1 MEHSVF
7 GASGMHKTANCKAY
21 PRLSKLFKKLYP
33 ELVSKT
39 NPSAELGTSA
49 HDASEFAIKMGVETY
64 DCIGMTF
71 NNNVVTEEMATYLNV
86 YVGEV
91 RKIIAEN
98 PDAILMVEKKVVMS
112 SVGSDVF
119 GTGDC
124 IIYIPSKR
132 KLYNI
137 DLKYGY
143 GIVDVF
149 DNIQLAFY
157 SVATL
162 DTYQWWDLVD
172 IVEAIIIQPRAEHID
187 GVIRRHLFSRN
198 DLIEWQKRFVA
209 IVNEAR
215 RNDAMAV
222 AGAHCTYCEAA
233 PICRARL
240 KRTMAIVGHEAPLE
254 TLSTAE
260 VIAFYKEI
268 KVMTMQ
274 FEKMKELA
282 VHLGKSGANL
292 GSDYKM
298 VKAIQRHVCNDDD
311 AFVKD
316 VLNHPDCKLVGD
328 ELFNQKLKGKT
339 DLLKIKGM
347 PKAVVDKH
355 FKAPPT
361 ALTLVPM
368 TDKRPAYGIGGGL
381 NRFTNVE

>member
-7 GASGMHKTANCKAY
+7 GASGMHKTAKCNAS
-21 PRLSKLFKKLYP
+21 PRLSKLFQKLYP

-49 HDASEFAIKMGVETY
+49 HGVSEFCLTMGVETY

-71 NNNVVTEEMATYLNV
+71 NKHVVTEEMATYLNV

-98 PDAILMVEKKVVMS
+98 PDAIVMIEKKVVMS
-112 SVGSDVF
+112 SVGNDVF

-124 IIYIPSKR
+124 TIYIPSKR
-132 KLYNI
+132 RLYSI

-149 DNIQLAFY
+149 DNIQLSFN

-162 DTYQWWDLVD
+162 DTYKWWDLVD

-198 DLIEWQKRFVA
+198 DLIEWQKRFA
-209 IVNEAR
+209 DIVNNAR
-215 RNDAMAV
+215 RNDAIAV
-222 AGAHCTYCEAA
+222 AGDHCTYCDAS

-240 KRTMAIVGHEAPLE
+240 QRTMNMIGHDAPLE

-268 KVMTMQ
+268 KVMTIQ

-282 VHLGKSGANL
+282 VQHGKSGVNL
-292 GSDYKM
+292 GNDYKM
-298 VKAIQRHVCNDDD
+298 VKAIQRHVCDDDD
-311 AFVKD
+311 AFVID
-316 VLNHPDCKLVGD
+316 VLGHPDCKIDGN
-328 ELFNQKLKGKT
+328 EMFNKRLKGKT
-339 DLLKIKGM
+339 DLLNIKGL
-347 PKAVVDKH
+347 PKSVVDKH

-361 ALTLVPM
+361 ALTLVPI

-381 NRFTNVE
+381 NRFTSVE